1 MKKVKFIKAIRV
13 SPFDEKFKLPHYNSG
28 EVHEFTNDTADSM
41 VSLGYAVLVDEPK
54 PKIKAEDIVDRSIT
68 ADTIKAGTVT
78 ADNIEVDKPKTKP
91 RGRPRKKAE

>member
-54 PKIKAEDIVDRSIT
+54 AKIKSDN
-68 ADTIKAGTVT
+68 IKAGSIT